1 MARTHSEREAG
12 MHDRTASRGTGMAR
26 RSRSLIRRPRLYGLV
41 ALGAAAVLALA
52 ACGGS
57 SDSSSSKKSTSTT
70 KKSTATD
77 GSATAVVKTASTP
90 LGTIVVNQ
98 DGKTVYT
105 LTNGGQQVPC
115 SGACLQVWPAVTLPA
130 GTTKATGT
138 GVKNVGTGP
147 GGTVTINGAPVY
159 TFAGDASAGTTAGEG
174 INSFGGTWNVV
185 KASGGSSGSGGSTA
199 TTVKSGGSGY

>member
-1 MARTHSEREAG
+1 
-12 MHDRTASRGTGMAR
+12 MHHGTASAGTGVAR
-26 RSRSLIRRPRLYGLV
+26 RSRTLTQRPQVYGLV
-41 ALGAAAVLALA
+41 ALGAAAVIALA

-57 SDSSSSKKSTSTT
+57 SDSSSSKTTTT
-70 KKSTATD
+70 KKSTATTAR

-90 LGTIVVNQ
+90 LGTIVVTN

-105 LTNGGQQVPC
+105 LTSGGQQVPC

-138 GVKNVGTGP
+138 GVQNVGTAA
-147 GGTVTINGAPVY
+147 GGHVTINGAPVY
-159 TFAGDASAGTTAGEG
+159 TFAGDAGAGTTNGEG

-185 KASGGSSGSGGSTA
+185 KASGGTSGGGGSTA
-199 TTVKSGGSGY
+199 TTTKPSGSGY

>member
-1 MARTHSEREAG
+1 
-12 MHDRTASRGTGMAR
+12 MHDGTARGGAGMAR
-26 RSRSLIRRPRLYGLV
+26 RSRTLTRRPRVYGLV
-41 ALGAAAVLALA
+41 ALGAAAIIALA

-57 SDSSSSKKSTSTT
+57 SDSSSSKKSTTT
-70 KKSTATD
+70 KKSTATT
-77 GSATAVVKTASTP
+77 GTKGAATTAVVKTATTP
-90 LGTIVVNQ
+90 LGTIVVTS

-105 LTNGGQQVPC
+105 LTNGGQQVAC
-115 SGACLQVWPAVTLPA
+115 SDACLQVWPAVTLPA

-159 TFAGDASAGTTAGEG
+159 TFAGDAKAGDTAGEG

-185 KASGGSSGSGGSTA
+185 KVGGGASGGGSTSTTAKSGSG
-199 TTVKSGGSGY
+199 Y

>member
-1 MARTHSEREAG
+1 
-12 MHDRTASRGTGMAR
+12 MAR
-26 RSRSLIRRPRLYGLV
+26 RPRSLTRRPRVYGLI
-41 ALGAAAVLALA
+41 ALGAAAVFALA

-57 SDSSSSKKSTSTT
+57 SDSSSSKTTTTTT
-70 KKSTATD
+70 KKSTATTAKG

-90 LGTIVVNQ
+90 LGTIVVTN

-130 GTTKATGT
+130 GTTNATGT
-138 GVKNVGTGP
+138 GVKNVGTAA
-147 GGTVTINGAPVY
+147 GGHVTINGAPVY
-159 TFAGDASAGTTAGEG
+159 TFQGDAGAGTTNGEG

-185 KASGGSSGSGGSTA
+185 KASGGTSGAGGSTGTTTATTTMGSGSG
-199 TTVKSGGSGY
+199 Y

>member
-1 MARTHSEREAG
+1 
-12 MHDRTASRGTGMAR
+12 MHHGTATAGTGVAR
-26 RSRSLIRRPRLYGLV
+26 RSRTLARRPRVYGLV
-41 ALGAAAVLALA
+41 ALGAAAVIALA

-57 SDSSSSKKSTSTT
+57 SDSSSSKDTTTSTT
-70 KKSTATD
+70 KKSTATTAKG
-77 GSATAVVKTASTP
+77 GSATAVVKTANTA
-90 LGTIVVNQ
+90 LGTIVVTK
-98 DGKTVYT
+98 DGKAVYT
-105 LTNGGQQVPC
+105 LTSAGQQVPC
-115 SGACLQVWPAVTLPA
+115 SGACLQVWPAVTLPT

-159 TFAGDASAGTTAGEG
+159 TFSGDAGAGTTNGEG

-199 TTVKSGGSGY
+199 TTTKSGSGY

>member
-1 MARTHSEREAG
+1 
-12 MHDRTASRGTGMAR
+12 MHDGTANRGTGMAR
-26 RSRSLIRRPRLYGLV
+26 RSRSLTRRPRLYGLV
-41 ALGAAAVLALA
+41 AMGAAAVMALA

-57 SDSSSSKKSTSTT
+57 SDSSN
-70 KKSTATD
+70 KKSTATTAKG

-90 LGTIVVNQ
+90 LGTIVVTR

-115 SGACLQVWPAVTLPA
+115 SDTCLQVWPAVTLPA

-138 GVKNVGTGP
+138 GVKNVGTAA
-147 GGTVTINGAPVY
+147 GGHVTVNGAPVY

-174 INSFGGTWNVV
+174 INSFGGIWHVV
-185 KASGGSSGSGGSTA
+185 KASGGSSSGGGSTA
-199 TTVKSGGSGY
+199 TTTKSSGSGY